1 MTTED
6 EFTSVPSR
14 LAEAATLAGYAPS
27 IHNTQPWRWRVDGD
41 ALELYAEPTRQL
53 PTSDPGGRLMVLSC
67 GAALHHARTALAA
80 QGCAVEIA
88 RLPESEQARLLAR
101 LTVSGRTEVSPDAM
115 RLVQTIRIRHT
126 DRRPVSETTLEP
138 AAIDAIRAA
147 VEAEHSWLHT
157 LRPDDVFEL
166 ATAADR
172 AQTIEEFDP
181 RWREEISYWA
191 GGTRRDGLGVPDA
204 VIPHEAPQTT
214 VPGRNFGITG
224 DLPVSAGH
232 DHAAVYGVLFGLD
245 DTPGSWLR
253 AGEALSAGW
262 LAAIEHGVSV
272 LPLSAAVEVDSTRLI
287 LRRLL
292 SGLGEPF
299 LVLRFGVA
307 DPEQSGPPH
316 TPRLPSTQVI
326 EVVGEASAPA

>member
-1 MTTED
+1 MTIDRES
-6 EFTSVPSR
+6 TSVSTQ
-14 LAEAATLAGYAPS
+14 LTEAATLAGYAPS
-27 IHNTQPWRWRVDGD
+27 IHNTQPWRWRLDGD
-41 ALELYAEPTRQL
+41 ALELFAEPTRQL
-53 PTSDPGGRLMVLSC
+53 PASDPGGRLMVLSC

-88 RLPESEQARLLAR
+88 LLPEGEQPRLLAR
-101 LTVSGRTEVSPDAM
+101 LRVTGRADASPDAM
-115 RLVQTIRIRHT
+115 RHVQTIRIRHT
-126 DRRPVSETTLEP
+126 DRRPVSDATIEP

-147 VEAEHSWLHT
+147 IEAERSWLHT
-157 LRPDDVFEL
+157 LRADDVFEL

-181 RWREEISYWA
+181 HWREEISYWA
-191 GGTRRDGLGVPDA
+191 GGTRADGLGVPDS

-214 VPGRNFGITG
+214 VPGRNFGVTG

-232 DHAAVYGVLFGLD
+232 DHAAVYAVLFGTD
-245 DTPGSWLR
+245 DTPASWLR

-262 LAAIEHGVSV
+262 LTAIEHGVSV
-272 LPLSAAVEVDSTRLI
+272 LPLSAAVEVETTRLT

-292 SGLGEPF
+292 SALGEPF

-307 DPEQSGPPH
+307 DAEQPGPPP
-316 TPRLPSTQVI
+316 TPRLPATQVI
-326 EVVGEASAPA
+326 EVVGGDSASA